1 MSLNIPDFSLFFVKK
16 LQPHPWKK
24 SPSLSQQSLSKNRVP
39 VKPSPSFWKFGRRF
53 NSPPPKGG
61 AHYASFHSGLRERC
75 KLRTKAVVDISR
87 GGSFGSCY
95 ALGNELLGGEM
106 GMRGNYESTE
116 KDCLRESCLYLIKQY
131 QKLYTKNRMIVDR
144 KKTLHELEP
153 IEHMNKNHQLFKEK
167 SLVQKEVSPEHKL
180 SDHSDINRIIQ
191 IN

>member
-39 VKPSPSFWKFGRRF
+39 VKPSPSFWKFGRR
-53 NSPPPKGG
+53 GV

>member
-1 MSLNIPDFSLFFVKK
+1 M
-16 LQPHPWKK
+16 QPHPWKK

-53 NSPPPKGG
+53 NSPKGGGG

-116 KDCLRESCLYLIKQY
+116 KYCLRESCLYLIKQY

>member
-1 MSLNIPDFSLFFVKK
+1 MSKNCNPTPEKSHPLF
-16 LQPHPWKK
+16 P
-24 SPSLSQQSLSKNRVP
+24 SNPSLKTEFLS
-39 VKPSPSFWKFGRRF
+39 SPPPHFENLVGGSTPP
-53 NSPPPKGG
+53 PPPKGG

-131 QKLYTKNRMIVDR
+131 QKLYAKNRMIVDR

-167 SLVQKEVSPEHKL
+167 SLVQKEVSPEQKL

-191 IN
+191 VN